1 MGLTDSTAVLLEVI
15 AMRLNISRLFVLA
28 ALCCFTSTVSA
39 QVGQLNGGT
48 TGGTT
53 GGATGGGG
61 TTGGQAGTTTQG
73 LQGLTTQGPAG
84 TVGGTTTTPGFVGGA
99 DTAASFVGGGQ
110 QTDRNNSRQFRAV
123 TQDGVPVGGTQTT
136 TGTPRQI
143 PVSLKI
149 GFAVPAVSAAA
160 QLMPRSGVPFQ
171 QVAANKFELRQV
183 NINVVNGVAVLVG
196 QVPTESSRRLAAN
209 LVRLRPGVK
218 TIENRI
224 LIAKP
229 TLKPRPVLPRS

>member
-1 MGLTDSTAVLLEVI
+1 
-15 AMRLNISRLFVLA
+15 MRLNISRLFVLA
-28 ALCCFTSTVSA
+28 ALCCFASTASA
-39 QVGQLNGGT
+39 QVGQLNGGA

-53 GGATGGGG
+53 GGGTTGAG
-61 TTGGQAGTTTQG
+61 TTGGQAGGTTQG

-84 TVGGTTTTPGFVGGA
+84 AAGATTTTPGFVGGA
-99 DTAASFVGGGQ
+99 DPSAAFVGGGQ

-123 TQDGVPVGGTQTT
+123 TQNGVPVGGTQTN
-136 TGTPRQI
+136 TGTPRQV

-149 GFAVPAVSAAA
+149 GFAVPTASAAV

-171 QVAANKFELRQV
+171 QVAANRIELRQV
-183 NINVVNGVAVLVG
+183 KINVVKGVAVLVG

-209 LVRLRPGVK
+209 LVRLRPGIK
-218 TIENRI
+218 TIDNRI